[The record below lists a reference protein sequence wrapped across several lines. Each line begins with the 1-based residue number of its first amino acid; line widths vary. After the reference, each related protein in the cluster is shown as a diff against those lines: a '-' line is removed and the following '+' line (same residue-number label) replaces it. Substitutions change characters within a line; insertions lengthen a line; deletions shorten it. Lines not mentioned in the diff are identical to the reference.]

1 MCKHYNSVT
10 VIKLMNT
17 SIIIL
22 GTSLLKHWCRPLKQ
36 LSRYKCLV
44 CKLGNLRSIPRAHGK
59 EITESLKLSSGFHT
73 GIMAW
78 ACLILAHTAGP
89 FCIFQSDKE
98 WKVSTGAR
106 TRVQPNRA
114 GGLQVQLSGLYC
126 VRLRL
131 ILVDYLLLERENC
144 K

>member
-10 VIKLMNT
+10 IIKLINT

-44 CKLGNLRSIPRAHGK
+44 CKLGNLRSIPRARGK
-59 EITESLKLSSGFHT
+59 EITGSWKLSSGFHT

-78 ACLILAHTAGP
+78 ACLILTHTAGP
-89 FCIFQSDKE
+89 FCIFQSDGGRR
-98 WKVSTGAR
+98 VSTGSR

-114 GGLQVQLSGLYC
+114 GGLWVQLSGLYC
-126 VRLRL
+126 VRIGL
-131 ILVDYLLLERENC
+131 ILVNYLLLEREDV